1 MRLFEIAARSWRA
14 TRNLAIVLF
23 VALGGTGCQTGAPD
37 GPLFAAATDPGPA
50 DALVYIYRTE
60 PLRGVSGVD
69 LELDAQNLG
78 EVQNGE
84 YLSMLVDPGRHVLGA
99 RLRWLGIVPRA
110 WNRLEF
116 VAEPGQTVY
125 LRVWAGYQTH
135 PDHPQGARESSGG
148 APTGSVAVFLSEQKA
163 DLAALELP
171 AMRRT
176 SGR

>member
-1 MRLFEIAARSWRA
+1 MRRFEIAARSWRA

-135 PDHPQGARESSGG
+135 PDHPQEI
-148 APTGSVAVFLSEQKA
+148 
-163 DLAALELP
+163 
-171 AMRRT
+171 
-176 SGR
+176 GRAHV